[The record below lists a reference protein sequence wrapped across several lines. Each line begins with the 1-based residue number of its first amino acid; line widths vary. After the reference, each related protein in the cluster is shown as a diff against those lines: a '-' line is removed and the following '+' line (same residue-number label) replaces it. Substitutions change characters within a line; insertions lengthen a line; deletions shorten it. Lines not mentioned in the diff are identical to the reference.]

1 MRVSFSLCLPL
12 MIATAVAC
20 SGDTSYAGPASSL
33 TVLGGN
39 AASPTGTSVAHFE
52 APRSVGTPKAE
63 VVRVRHSGGIPKPR

>member
-1 MRVSFSLCLPL
+1 MRFSLLCLPFAL
-12 MIATAVAC
+12 AAVAC

-52 APRSVGTPKAE
+52 APRSIGTPKAE
-63 VVRVRHSGGIPKPR
+63 VVRIRHSGADPKAR

>member
-1 MRVSFSLCLPL
+1 MRFSLLCLPFVL
-12 MIATAVAC
+12 AAVAC

-39 AASPTGTSVAHFE
+39 AAPPAGSVAHFE

-63 VVRVRHSGGIPKPR
+63 VVRVRHGEIVGTGR